1 MKKIMEPKKHSN
13 GWQIR
18 CLRCDSIEPCDKPG
32 GHLKASGRKFIFGR
46 CPQCKRIRFRVIE
59 KVPDPKAH
67 GL

>member
-1 MKKIMEPKKHSN
+1 MDTKKRATD
-13 GWQIR
+13 WQIR
-18 CLRCDSIEPCDKPG
+18 CLRCDFTEPWEKSGVRP
-32 GHLKASGRKFIFGR
+32 KASGRKFIFGR